1 MSQELIRRR
10 RRAVSRIGGAPLLGL
25 LVLTHVCLT
34 MGFAFAAEPA
44 MPIILLTSDGEGHLG
59 PCESCPAGVGQ
70 GGLARRAT
78 IVTRARAKDP
88 LLLVDAGNWLVGAQ
102 STGSRGE
109 AIATAYD
116 AIGYDVVHVTPK
128 DLYWGKG
135 QTLALVNKSKFAAVS
150 ATLLDSQTGR
160 PLFQPY
166 VVKLVGGQKV
176 AVLGVSEIPPGWES
190 MPLLQSQLAGVRV
203 RPVAE
208 AIDEWLPKAKNESDR
223 LVVLYQGNGKGLRA
237 LRTKLAGTGAI
248 IGVSG
253 IRPENAPEGEPAVM
267 TAEIHG
273 KSIARA
279 ASADGKLAVSQI
291 AVTPDIPPDAAMSD
305 LVDRYMQR
313 EAIATIPAPALGN
326 PAVAG
331 GTPAVSST
339 APVMA
344 PPIVSAPPTPAVA
357 VVPAVPM
364 PTTSPLVPS
373 SAPSPATE
381 PAGPELRRVAA
392 HSDLAPKGLGGVGVT
407 ADQVNSAIE
416 RGRDFLWAHLKAQ
429 LVAEHRKLGDDS
441 GYDMLQALALVH
453 AGAHLKYREFDSELR
468 GMLTRLDPTSD
479 RVGTYQMGIAC
490 MLIGDYADPMF
501 LPKMRLLTRRL
512 VEEQCPEGSWDYARG
527 VPASIFG
534 DQAAGPALSVEG
546 GMALDQTPGAPPVSR
561 LSPFGKRDP
570 GDTSTSQF
578 ALLGLRAAS
587 RVRIMAA
594 PEVWTRSLS
603 SVRSRRC
610 KDGGWGYDYRASSAY
625 GSMTCAGICCLA
637 IDRFEL
643 READPAIDPDIERA
657 LGWLDSHFSVSTN
670 PEYGGYLYYYLYSLE
685 RVGRILDTEFIGT
698 HEWYPE
704 GAKFLIDVQK
714 KDGSWL
720 ERNDADPRVPTSFAL
735 LFLTRATQ
743 SLKVEVKRGGQGEIS
758 TAVATPP
765 PARLYVI
772 LDASGSMLDEMDG
785 RQKFDIA
792 RDAVSGMIA
801 GMPDS
806 AEVALRVYGHR
817 KRSNEQGSDDD
828 TNLEYPM
835 AKIDRPKL
843 AALLKKLRPHGKTP
857 LALSLS
863 QAKQDLSQFSGQPVT
878 VVLLTDGG
886 EDTMPRRDPVKAAAE
901 FAQISGVMFHIVGFD
916 INQEDW
922 SAQLHEMSDRAK
934 AHYWP
939 AARAGALVHN
949 LRAAVFGIP
958 DDFTLFDADSKPVAT
973 GEFGTSKTLPEG
985 KYRLTTAYAGQ
996 QFNTDLWVNTGAAT
1010 GVVFDASRVGR
1021 SATTAPATVPA
1032 ALAVRKF
1039 CTHCGAPLKPGAKFC
1054 TNCGA
1059 KVEQ

>member
-1 MSQELIRRR
+1 MNQQLIPRHS
-10 RRAVSRIGGAPLLGL
+10 RAIACNAPTLLLGL

-34 MGFAFAAEPA
+34 MGIASGAEKA

-78 IVTRARAKDP
+78 IVARARAKDP

-109 AIATAYD
+109 VVAVAYE
-116 AIGYDVVHVTPK
+116 AIGYDVVHITPK
-128 DLYWGKG
+128 DLYWGKA
-135 QTLALVNKSKFAAVS
+135 QTLALVSKAKFAAVS
-150 ATLLDSQTGR
+150 ATLLDSETGR

-166 VVKLVGGQKV
+166 VVKEVGGQKV
-176 AVLGVSEIPPGWES
+176 AVLGVSEIPPGLES
-190 MPLLQSQLAGVRV
+190 MPLLRSQLAGVRIM
-203 RPVAE
+203 PAAD
-208 AIDEWLPKAKNESDR
+208 AIDEWLPKAKKDSDH
-223 LVVLYQGNGKGLRA
+223 LVLLYQGNGKGLRA
-237 LRTKLAGTGAI
+237 LRMKLAGSGVI
-248 IGVSG
+248 ICVSG
-253 IRPENAPEGEPAVM
+253 IRPENTPEGEPLVV
-267 TAEIHG
+267 TAEMHG
-273 KSIARA
+273 KSIARTGMTE
-279 ASADGKLAVSQI
+279 GKLALTQI
-291 AVTPDIPPDAAMSD
+291 AVTPDVPPDSGMSE
-305 LVDRYMQR
+305 LLNRYVQR
-313 EAIATIPAPALGN
+313 EVIATIPTPASSN
-326 PAVAG
+326 PPVAS
-331 GTPAVSST
+331 GTPAVPTT
-339 APVMA
+339 APGMA
-344 PPIVSAPPTPAVA
+344 SPIASAPPTPPVA
-357 VVPAVPM
+357 VVPVVPM
-364 PTTSPLVPS
+364 PTLPVPVAS
-373 SAPSPATE
+373 TAPSPATE

-392 HSDLAPKGLGGVGVT
+392 HSDRAPKGLEGVGVT
-407 ADQVNSAIE
+407 ADQVNGAIE
-416 RGRDFLWAHLKAQ
+416 HGRDFLWANLKAQ
-429 LVAEHRKLGDDS
+429 LVAEHRKMGDDS
-441 GYDMLQALALVH
+441 GQDMLQALALVH

-490 MLIGDYADPMF
+490 MLIGDYAEPMF

-594 PEVWTRSLS
+594 PEVWTRSLQ
-603 SVRSRRC
+603 SVRARRC
-610 KDGGWGYDYRASSAY
+610 KDGGWGYDYRPASAY

-643 READPAIDPDIERA
+643 GEQDPVVDPDIERA
-657 LGWLDSHFSVSTN
+657 LGWLDSHFSVSVN
-670 PEYGGYLYYYLYSLE
+670 PEYGSYLYYYLYSLE

-704 GAKFLIDVQK
+704 GAKFLIEAQK

-720 ERNDADPRVPTSFAL
+720 EKADTDPRIPTSFAL

-743 SLKVEVKRGGQGEIS
+743 SLKVEVKHGGQGQIS

-772 LDASGSMLDEMDG
+772 LDASGSMLEEMDG

-792 RDAVSGMIA
+792 RDSVSGMFA
-801 GMPDS
+801 GMPES
-806 AEVALRVYGHR
+806 SEVALRVYGHR
-817 KRSNEQGSDDD
+817 LRSNQPGSDED

-835 AKIDRPKL
+835 AKIDRPML
-843 AALLKKLRPHGKTP
+843 AELLKKLRPRGKTP

-863 QAKQDLSQFSGQPVT
+863 QAKQDLSSFSGQPVT

-886 EDTMPRRDPVKAAAE
+886 EDTRPRRDPVKAAAE
-901 FAQISGVMFHIVGFD
+901 FAQLSGITFHIVGFD

-922 SAQLHEMSDRAK
+922 STQLHEMSEQSK
-934 AHYWP
+934 ARYWP

-958 DDFTLFDADSKPVAT
+958 DDFTLFDADSKQVAT

-996 QFNTDLWVNTGAAT
+996 QFNADLWVNTGAAT

-1021 SATTAPATVPA
+1021 SPTTAPAPA
-1032 ALAVRKF
+1032 PAVTAARKF

-1054 TNCGA
+1054 SNCGT
-1059 KVEQ
+1059 KVE